1 MSDNTQKSGEDMSKG
16 TIGVDSSTDLSSRIQ
31 AINTSITNIRAA
43 METGR
48 DGFEAYQINRAE
60 ADIEK
65 VQARLGAGK
74 GLTVAALAGGTGSGK
89 SSLFNAL
96 TGLEF
101 ADAGDIRPMTEEAA
115 ACVWNADACELLDLL
130 GVRPARRIAY
140 DSPLTDTDSAFDGLV
155 LLDLPDHDSIEVGHS
170 VLVDSILPMVDV
182 LIWVLDPQK
191 YADHLIHDAYL
202 AQMRHRKDYM
212 IVVLNQVDTVVPERR
227 EALLDDVRAKLDADG
242 LGDVPLYMVS
252 ALKKEGL
259 DSIYDELKKAIATTS
274 ANVATAEAELDAI
287 RARLGASVGE
297 REAVI
302 DEELLNDTSDQIAR
316 AVGIP
321 AVVESLHH
329 AGTSLRPTAIA
340 RPEKPATSLTV
351 ATRDTWLSAVKA
363 DLPERWRATM
373 ETNVPT
379 ADNLRREIGKGLDS
393 VKVPRVD
400 TVAPRVIEVVGIF
413 LAILGLAQLILGWP
427 ISSLTTRIIIA
438 VVTVGVAV
446 GLRPFTYRMQLSV
459 AKNSAEKFDEQ
470 SHKAIRGIV
479 EKMLA
484 EPSREVLERHRAVR
498 EELHQTMRK

>member
-1 MSDNTQKSGEDMSKG
+1 MSEDMQTSGKSAPSG
-16 TIGVDSSTDLSSRIQ
+16 AEATDLSARIQ
-31 AINTSITNIRAA
+31 AIGTSIANIRAA

-48 DGFEAYQINRAE
+48 DSFEMYQIDRAE
-60 ADIEK
+60 ADIKK

-115 ACVWNADACELLDLL
+115 ACVWHADASELLDLL
-130 GVRPARRIAY
+130 GVRPARRIAHE
-140 DSPLTDTDSAFDGLV
+140 SPLTDTDSAFDGLV
-155 LLDLPDHDSIEVGHS
+155 LLDLPDHDSIEIGHS

-202 AQMRHRKDYM
+202 AQMRHRQDYM
-212 IVVLNQVDTVVPERR
+212 IVVLNQIDTVVPEQR
-227 EALLDDVRAKLDADG
+227 EALLDDVRTKLDADG
-242 LGDVPLYMVS
+242 LADVPLYMVS

-259 DSIYDELKKAIATTS
+259 NSIYDELKKAIAATS
-274 ANVATAEAELDAI
+274 ANIATAEAELDAI
-287 RARLGASVGE
+287 RARLGAGVGK

-302 DEELLNDTSDQIAR
+302 DEKLLDDTSDQIAR

-321 AVVESLHH
+321 AVVDSLRH

-351 ATRDTWLSAVKA
+351 ATRDTWLSTVKA
-363 DLPERWRATM
+363 DLPERWRAIM
-373 ETNVPT
+373 EANVPS

-393 VKVPRVD
+393 VKVPRVA
-400 TVAPRVIEVVGIF
+400 TVAPRVIEVIGI
-413 LAILGLAQLILGWP
+413 LVAILGLAQLIIGWP
-427 ISSLTTRIIIA
+427 ISSLVARIVIA
-438 VVTVGVAV
+438 VVTVGLAV
-446 GLRPFTYRMQLSV
+446 GLRPFTYRMQL
-459 AKNSAEKFDEQ
+459 AAAQNSSERFDEQ
-470 SHKAIRGIV
+470 SHKAIRAVV

-484 EPSREVLERHRAVR
+484 GPSRQVLDRHRAVR
-498 EELHQTMRK
+498 EELHRVH